1 MTRHSV
7 GVALGQAGGFLATRP
22 DWFLERLAA
31 LPSTNVRIFVT
42 LVVFL
47 ATALRY
53 LTATDGW
60 TPSLEWVGLLLGM
73 AGVDAAQF
81 LAKRRTHPEYLRA
94 RNGYHEALETQNGA
108 PEGSYRA
115 DGF

>member
-7 GVALGQAGGFLATRP
+7 GVAFRAGAAHIGRAP
-22 DWFLERLAA
+22 DWFLERLAT

-53 LTATDGW
+53 LSASDGW
-60 TPSLEWVGLLLGM
+60 TPSLEWCGLIIGLSGM
-73 AGVDAAQF
+73 DAAQF
-81 LAKRRTHPEYLRA
+81 FAKRRTNTDYLRA
-94 RNGYHEALETQNGA
+94 QNGHDALPPEHSLPEGQRNGAA
-108 PEGSYRA
+108 
-115 DGF
+115 